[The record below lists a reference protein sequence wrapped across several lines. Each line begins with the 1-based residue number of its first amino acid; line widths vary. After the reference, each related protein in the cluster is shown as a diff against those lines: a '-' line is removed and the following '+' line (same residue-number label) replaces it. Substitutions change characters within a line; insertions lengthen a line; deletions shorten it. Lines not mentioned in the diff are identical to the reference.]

1 MGTLTATAVKAAVKV
16 PGRYGDGEGL
26 FLEVKKAG
34 SGSWIVRVQK
44 DGRRR
49 DIGLG
54 SISKVSLA
62 IARER
67 AGQVRSQIEAGLDP
81 VLERQK
87 LAGIPTFR
95 QAAAQFHAEQERT
108 WRNGKHRAQWLA
120 TLEAYAFPIMG
131 DLRLDRIETG
141 HVRDA
146 LGPIWID
153 KPETARRVRQRVG
166 SVLAFAVGKNW
177 RPHPLDMRVVS
188 QALPR
193 QPKERGRFKAMPYEG
208 VPEFVAK
215 LRERVSTGRL
225 ALEALI
231 VTAARSGEVRG
242 ARWSELDLE
251 AGTWT
256 VPADRMKGGKAH
268 VVPLST
274 AARDVFTRAQALR
287 IAETDL
293 IFPGTRRGRPI
304 SDMTLTKVLR
314 DAGLDVAAHG
324 FRSSFRDW
332 AAERT
337 NVPGEVAEAALAH
350 AIPNR
355 VEAAYRRTNFLEKR
369 RDLMERWGRF
379 CLDAQGTVVPI
390 KAIGPSR

>member
-1 MGTLTATAVKAAVKV
+1 
-16 PGRYGDGEGL
+16 
-26 FLEVKKAG
+26 
-34 SGSWIVRVQK
+34 
-44 DGRRR
+44 
-49 DIGLG
+49 
-54 SISKVSLA
+54 
-62 IARER
+62 
-67 AGQVRSQIEAGLDP
+67 
-81 VLERQK
+81 
-87 LAGIPTFR
+87 
-95 QAAAQFHAEQERT
+95 
-108 WRNGKHRAQWLA
+108 
-120 TLEAYAFPIMG
+120 
-131 DLRLDRIETG
+131 
-141 HVRDA
+141 
-146 LGPIWID
+146 
-153 KPETARRVRQRVG
+153 VG

-177 RPHPLDMRVVS
+177 RPHPVDMRVVS

-304 SDMTLTKVLR
+304 SAMTLTKVLR